1 MELVSAVFTA
11 TCDLGQL
18 YQRAVER
25 YCWTIGGNRG
35 SQQTVCVEASKK
47 MLSLF
52 ILLFSGFAL
61 IRFAVS
67 QWRAIWISSANQPL
81 SESLQLTAGI
91 DGATIGA
98 GDFGRLLTLC
108 DQLSPE
114 LKKSSPWLSEV
125 STYYRAIARVQQF
138 SSSKLPSLAQ
148 WASREMETCARYVAV
163 VLDQNLAMN
172 MDRRFAAQA
181 N

>member
-1 MELVSAVFTA
+1 
-11 TCDLGQL
+11 
-18 YQRAVER
+18 
-25 YCWTIGGNRG
+25 
-35 SQQTVCVEASKK
+35 

-61 IRFAVS
+61 VRFAVS

-91 DGATIGA
+91 DTAAIGA
-98 GDFGRLLTLC
+98 EDFGHLLNLC
-108 DQLSPE
+108 DQLSPD

-125 STYYRAIARVQQF
+125 STYYRAIAKLQQV
-138 SSSKLPSLAQ
+138 SKSALPGLAN
-148 WASREMETCARYVAV
+148 WASREMQTCARYVAV

-172 MDRRFAAQA
+172 LDRRLATQA

>member
-1 MELVSAVFTA
+1 
-11 TCDLGQL
+11 
-18 YQRAVER
+18 
-25 YCWTIGGNRG
+25 
-35 SQQTVCVEASKK
+35 
-47 MLSLF
+47 MLSLC

-81 SESLQLTAGI
+81 SDSLQLTAGI
-91 DGATIGA
+91 DAAAIGA
-98 GDFGRLLTLC
+98 GDFGRLMNLC

-125 STYYRAIARVQQF
+125 SLYYRVVARLEQLSNSKIPGIAT
-138 SSSKLPSLAQ
+138 
-148 WASREMETCARYVAV
+148 WASREMQTCARYVAV

-172 MDRRFAAQA
+172 LDRRLATQA

>member
-1 MELVSAVFTA
+1 
-11 TCDLGQL
+11 
-18 YQRAVER
+18 
-25 YCWTIGGNRG
+25 
-35 SQQTVCVEASKK
+35 

-81 SESLQLTAGI
+81 SDSLQLTAGI
-91 DGATIGA
+91 DAAAIRA
-98 GDFGRLLTLC
+98 DDFVRLMTLC
-108 DQLSPE
+108 DQLSPD
-114 LKKSSPWLSEV
+114 LRKSSPWLKEV
-125 STYYRAIARVQQF
+125 STYYRAIARVQQL
-138 SSSKLPSLAQ
+138 SKSNLPGIAN
-148 WASREMETCARYVAV
+148 WASGEMQTCARYVAV

-172 MDRRFAAQA
+172 LDRRLAAQT

>member
-1 MELVSAVFTA
+1 
-11 TCDLGQL
+11 
-18 YQRAVER
+18 
-25 YCWTIGGNRG
+25 
-35 SQQTVCVEASKK
+35 
-47 MLSLF
+47 MLSLC
-52 ILLFSGFAL
+52 ILLFSGLAL

-81 SESLQLTAGI
+81 SDSLQLTAGI
-91 DGATIGA
+91 DTAAISA
-98 GDFGRLLTLC
+98 QDFGRLMNLC

-125 STYYRAIARVQQF
+125 SAYYRAIARLEQV
-138 SSSKLPSLAQ
+138 SNSKIPSIST
-148 WASREMETCARYVAV
+148 WASREMKTCARYVAV

-172 MDRRFAAQA
+172 LDRRLAAQA

>member
-1 MELVSAVFTA
+1 
-11 TCDLGQL
+11 
-18 YQRAVER
+18 
-25 YCWTIGGNRG
+25 
-35 SQQTVCVEASKK
+35 

-67 QWRAIWISSANQPL
+67 QWRAIWITSASQPL

-91 DGATIGA
+91 DAAAIGA
-98 GDFGRLLTLC
+98 DDFGRLMNLC
-108 DQLSPE
+108 DELSPD

-125 STYYRAIARVQQF
+125 STYYRAIAKLQQV
-138 SSSKLPSLAQ
+138 SKSMLPSIAN
-148 WASREMETCARYVAV
+148 WASREMQTCARYVAV

-172 MDRRFAAQA
+172 LDRRLATQT

>member
-1 MELVSAVFTA
+1 
-11 TCDLGQL
+11 
-18 YQRAVER
+18 
-25 YCWTIGGNRG
+25 
-35 SQQTVCVEASKK
+35 

-81 SESLQLTAGI
+81 SDSLQFTAGI
-91 DGATIGA
+91 DAAAIGA
-98 GDFGRLLTLC
+98 DDFGRLMNLC
-108 DQLSPE
+108 DELSPD

-125 STYYRAIARVQQF
+125 STYYRAIAKLQQV
-138 SSSKLPSLAQ
+138 SKSMLPSIAN
-148 WASREMETCARYVAV
+148 WASREMQTCARYVAV

-172 MDRRFAAQA
+172 LDRRLATQT

>member
-1 MELVSAVFTA
+1 
-11 TCDLGQL
+11 
-18 YQRAVER
+18 
-25 YCWTIGGNRG
+25 
-35 SQQTVCVEASKK
+35 

-81 SESLQLTAGI
+81 SDSLQLTAGI
-91 DGATIGA
+91 DAAAIGA
-98 GDFGRLLTLC
+98 DDFGRLMNLC
-108 DQLSPE
+108 DELSPD

-125 STYYRAIARVQQF
+125 STYYRAIAKLQQV
-138 SSSKLPSLAQ
+138 SKSMLPGIAN
-148 WASREMETCARYVAV
+148 WASREMQTCARYVAV

-172 MDRRFAAQA
+172 LDRRLATQT

>member
-1 MELVSAVFTA
+1 
-11 TCDLGQL
+11 
-18 YQRAVER
+18 
-25 YCWTIGGNRG
+25 
-35 SQQTVCVEASKK
+35 

-81 SESLQLTAGI
+81 SDSLRLTAGI
-91 DGATIGA
+91 DAAAITGE
-98 GDFGRLLTLC
+98 DFGRLMNLC

-114 LKKSSPWLSEV
+114 LKKSTPWLSEV
-125 STYYRAIARVQQF
+125 STYYRAIARLQQL
-138 SSSKLPSLAQ
+138 SKTTVPSVAN
-148 WASREMETCARYVAV
+148 WAAREMQTCARYVAV

-172 MDRRFAAQA
+172 LDRRLATQS

>member
-1 MELVSAVFTA
+1 
-11 TCDLGQL
+11 
-18 YQRAVER
+18 
-25 YCWTIGGNRG
+25 
-35 SQQTVCVEASKK
+35 

-81 SESLQLTAGI
+81 SDSLQLTAGI
-91 DGATIGA
+91 EAAAIRA
-98 GDFGRLLTLC
+98 EDFGRLMTLC
-108 DQLSPE
+108 DQLSPD
-114 LKKSSPWLSEV
+114 LKKSSPWLREV
-125 STYYRAIARVQQF
+125 SAYYRAIARVRQF
-138 SSSKLPSLAQ
+138 SKSSLPGIAD
-148 WASREMETCARYVAV
+148 WASREMQICSRYVAV

-172 MDRRFAAQA
+172 LDRRLAAQT